1 MFYPPDQLDAV
12 KDALVRYQQ
21 KQDVKA
27 SAAVVLGY
35 GSGQVRSKPS
45 VYSKEQ
51 S

>member
-1 MFYPPDQLDAV
+1 MFYPPNQLDAV

-27 SAAVVLGY
+27 GAAVFLNY
-35 GSGQVRSKPS
+35 ASGQVRSKSS
-45 VYSKEQ
+45 VYLKEL